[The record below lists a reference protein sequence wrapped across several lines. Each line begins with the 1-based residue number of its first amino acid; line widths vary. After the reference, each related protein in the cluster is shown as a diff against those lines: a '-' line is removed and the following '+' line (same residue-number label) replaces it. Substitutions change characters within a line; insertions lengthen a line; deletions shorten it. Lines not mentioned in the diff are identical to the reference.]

1 MTKYWAA
8 TTDCGSFRT
17 ATTVADVP
25 APATTTD
32 PNSLGELM
40 RSAILLQGDAFPYNP
55 EDFFEARRV

>member
-8 TTDCGSFRT
+8 TKDGGSFRS

-32 PNSLGELM
+32 PNSLSELM
-40 RSAILLQGDAFPYNP
+40 RNAILLEGDALLYNP
-55 EDFFEARRV
+55 EDFVEARRV